1 MNSTRF
7 LPTSL
12 TGFSVGRAV
21 EVMIA
26 LCAGVA
32 GMSVEAVGSWTG
44 ATGLAV
50 ILPAPVIVLD
60 TVAVSALTPA
70 PVDASA
76 VGAGCVIVTGIGVGA
91 GTGGRV
97 ETGVVVGIVVWRVVT
112 KGAGLRLGK
121 TAAGC
126 V

>member
-1 MNSTRF
+1 MSGET
-7 LPTSL
+7 
-12 TGFSVGRAV
+12 V
-21 EVMIA
+21 E
-26 LCAGVA
+26 
-32 GMSVEAVGSWTG
+32 SWTG

-50 ILPAPVIVLD
+50 ILPAPIIVLD

-70 PVDASA
+70 IVDASA
-76 VGAGCVIVTGIGVGA
+76 VGAGCGLVTGIGVGA

-97 ETGVVVGIVVWRVVT
+97 ETGVVEGTVAGRVVT
-112 KGAGLRLGK
+112 KDAGLTLGK